1 MKNHLPAIAA
11 VFLSSVAASAEEGRA
26 SSVQQLDAGLLCAAE
41 PVGATPA
48 PDTIAGETHI
58 IGEEPDFVR
67 LGHRVPAVL
76 GLGFGIKSQ
85 VTDAEGIGNVDM
97 VLTHPP
103 MGQDQ
108 TTMQRFTTSIS
119 GVDPSLTFYQFDYAY
134 ELVLG
139 TWTFTAMSGDEVIYT
154 VNFEVVDPRQVP
166 ELAGLCAGLDLL
178 S

>member
-1 MKNHLPAIAA
+1 MKNQLSAIAA
-11 VFLSSVAASAEEGRA
+11 FFLSSVAAGAEGA
-26 SSVQQLDAGLLCAAE
+26 PTPLIQHLDAGLLCAAE

-58 IGEEPDFVR
+58 IGQEPDFVR
-67 LGHRVPAVL
+67 LSQRVPATL
-76 GLGFGIKSQ
+76 GIGFGIKSQ
-85 VTDAEGIGNVDM
+85 ALGAEGIGNVDM

-108 TTMQRFTTSIS
+108 VTTQRFTTSIS
-119 GVDPSLTFYQFDYAY
+119 GIDPSLTFYQFDYAY

-139 TWTFTAMSGDEVIYT
+139 TWTFTAMSGDDVIYT

-166 ELAGLCAGLDLL
+166 ELSGLCVGLDLL

>member
-1 MKNHLPAIAA
+1 MRNQLPAIAA
-11 VFLSSVAASAEEGRA
+11 LFLSSVAASAEGDFA
-26 SSVQQLDAGLLCAAE
+26 STVQQLDAGILCAAE
-41 PVGATPA
+41 PVGAAPA

-67 LGHRVPAVL
+67 LGHSVPAAI
-76 GLGFGIKSQ
+76 GIGFGIKSLA
-85 VTDAEGIGNVDM
+85 TEAEGIGNVDM
-97 VLTHPP
+97 VVSHPP
-103 MGQDQ
+103 MGQNQ
-108 TTMQRFTTSIS
+108 ITTQRFTTSIS

-139 TWTFTAMSGDEVIYT
+139 TWTFTAMSDEDVIYT

-166 ELAGLCAGLDLL
+166 ELAGLCTGPDLL